1 MELTLR
7 QQEGLR
13 IAVERYRNK
22 EPYTVISGY
31 AGAGKAQPIETIIP
45 TPNGKKKIGELN
57 IGDYVFD
64 RLGKPT
70 KVLGIYP
77 QGKRKKYEITL
88 ADGRKTI
95 CADDHL
101 WSYYTSRGN
110 LNTKTTQ
117 EMLNSGLKNSSGFKY
132 KIPNNQAVE
141 YPEQEFIIDP
151 YMMGVFLGD
160 GCCKERY
167 LTLSSETDE
176 IPKII
181 GEIIGATPYKSSIN
195 NYSWTFEWGERTET
209 IKWCNSNR
217 IEERKKPKT
226 IDYFQLYEKY
236 LLCYAQEK
244 DIPPEYKIGS
254 IQQRLELIQGLLD
267 TDGSIGQHDQNRF
280 NVKFTSTSIKLVQ
293 SLQEILYSLGYS
305 STITEDN
312 RNEKY
317 TNGICY
323 GLNINIPNEEKYKL
337 FRLKRKKDIAEKAK
351 EFHKHKDYNKIS
363 IIDIQPLQEE
373 TDMICIYVDNN
384 EHLYLT
390 NDYIV
395 THNTT
400 LVKFIIAALDLN
412 PEKDVA
418 YIAFT
423 GKAATV
429 LSKKGNPN
437 AMTAHKLL
445 YKAYQ
450 KPDGTFFF
458 KPNPPG
464 SLGYKVIVLDECSML
479 PKGMWDRLLSH
490 GVYIIA
496 CGDPAQLPPINPED
510 DNHALD
516 KPHIFLDEIMRQ
528 AQDSEIIRLSMWVRE
543 GKDIK
548 DFNCSNEQV
557 KILSKNELVSG
568 VYKWADQILCATN
581 ATRNNINTIMRKYK
595 GFGFAPEIGDKIVS
609 LSNHWDISSTNGNN
623 VLTNGSIGIIT
634 DFNIISE
641 YFPRF
646 ITPEPVDYMYTS
658 MKIEDEDDYFYNL
671 PIDYNTLLKNQKTLN
686 IKQNMQ
692 IKRSKQIFLDPPYD
706 FAYAYAL
713 TVHKFQGSEA
723 PRILLIEENF
733 PFAKEEHMR
742 WLYTGITRASSR
754 LVVVKK

>member
-13 IAVERYRNK
+13 IAVERYRNR

-45 TPNGKKKIGELN
+45 TPNGKKKIGELK

-117 EMLNSGLKNSSGFKY
+117 EMLNSGLRNSSGFKY

-141 YPEQEFIIDP
+141 YPKQEFIIDP

-176 IPKII
+176 IPKNI
-181 GEIIGATPYKSSIN
+181 GEIIGAIPYKSSIN
-195 NYSWTFEWGERTET
+195 NYSWTFEWIEHTET
-209 IKWCNSNR
+209 VKWNNSNR
-217 IEERKKPKT
+217 IEERKKSKT
-226 IDYFQLYEKY
+226 IDYFQPYEKY

-244 DIPPEYKIGS
+244 DIPPEYKLGS

-267 TDGSIGQHDQNRF
+267 TDGSISQHDQNRF
-280 NVKFTSTSIKLVQ
+280 NIRFTSTSIKLVQ
-293 SLQEILYSLGYS
+293 SLQEILYSLGYA

-373 TDMICIYVDNN
+373 AEMVCIYVEND

-418 YIAFT
+418 YVAFT

-445 YKAYQ
+445 YTAHQ
-450 KPDGTFFF
+450 KSDGTFFF
-458 KPNPPG
+458 IPNPPG
-464 SLGYKVIVLDECSML
+464 SLEYKVIVLDECSML

-490 GVYIIA
+490 GVYVIA
-496 CGDPAQLPPINPED
+496 CGDPA
-510 DNHALD
+510 
-516 KPHIFLDEIMRQ
+516 
-528 AQDSEIIRLSMWVRE
+528 
-543 GKDIK
+543 
-548 DFNCSNEQV
+548 
-557 KILSKNELVSG
+557 
-568 VYKWADQILCATN
+568 
-581 ATRNNINTIMRKYK
+581 
-595 GFGFAPEIGDKIVS
+595 
-609 LSNHWDISSTNGNN
+609 
-623 VLTNGSIGIIT
+623 
-634 DFNIISE
+634 
-641 YFPRF
+641 
-646 ITPEPVDYMYTS
+646 
-658 MKIEDEDDYFYNL
+658 
-671 PIDYNTLLKNQKTLN
+671 
-686 IKQNMQ
+686 
-692 IKRSKQIFLDPPYD
+692 
-706 FAYAYAL
+706 
-713 TVHKFQGSEA
+713 
-723 PRILLIEENF
+723 
-733 PFAKEEHMR
+733 
-742 WLYTGITRASSR
+742 
-754 LVVVKK
+754 

>member
-45 TPNGKKKIGELN
+45 TPNGKKKIGELK

-64 RLGKPT
+64 RVGKPT
-70 KVLGIYP
+70 KVLGVYP
-77 QGKRKKYEITL
+77 QGKIDCYKITL
-88 ADGRKTI
+88 KEGRSTY
-95 CADDHL
+95 CNDEHL
-101 WSYYTSRGN
+101 FSVITSNG
-110 LNTKTTQ
+110 TKKIMSVKD
-117 EMLNSGLKNSSGFKY
+117 MLDAGIKMKNGTNKFF
-132 KIPNNQAVE
+132 IPSAEAVE
-141 YPEQEFIIDP
+141 YSEQQYDISP
-151 YMMGVFLGD
+151 YTIGAFLGD
-160 GCCKERY
+160 GSCKNSV
-167 LTLSSETDE
+167 LTLSSNDE
-176 IPKII
+176 EIVEKIAQLENLCYRH
-181 GEIIGATPYKSSIN
+181 GNENHKYDWYYYKTLDQSAFNNRGYNTSAIN
-195 NYSWTFEWGERTET
+195 TKKFFCNY
-209 IKWCNSNR
+209 
-217 IEERKKPKT
+217 IEELT
-226 IDYFQLYEKY
+226 GYAYEKRIP
-236 LLCYAQEK
+236 EK
-244 DIPPEYKIGS
+244 YKKGS
-254 IQQRLELIQGLLD
+254 IQQRFELLQGLMD
-267 TDGSIGQHDQNRF
+267 TDGSIVDNKYLTMR
-280 NVKFTSTSIKLVQ
+280 FTSTSEQLINDIKEVV
-293 SLQEILYSLGYS
+293 YSLGYS
-305 STITEDN
+305 HLSVSTDN
-312 RNEKY
+312 RQEKY
-317 TNGICY
+317 TTGQCY
-323 GLNINIPNEEKYKL
+323 NLYFSIPNEEKYKFFSL
-337 FRLKRKKDIAEKAK
+337 SRKKNIALKGKERKTRTRHDRLAINQIEKMP
-351 EFHKHKDYNKIS
+351 
-363 IIDIQPLQEE
+363 QQQE
-373 TDMICIYVDNN
+373 MICIYVDND

-400 LVKFIIAALDLN
+400 LVKFIISALDVD

-423 GKAATV
+423 GRAATV

-490 GVYIIA
+490 GVYVIA

-543 GKDIK
+543 GHDIK

-557 KILSKNELVSG
+557 KILSKNKLVSG
-568 VYKWADQILCATN
+568 VYTWADQILCATN
-581 ATRNNINTIMRKYK
+581 ATRNNINALMRQYK
-595 GFGFAPEIGDKIVS
+595 GFGSTPEVGDKIVS
-609 LSNHWDISSTNGNN
+609 LSNHWDISSANGNN

-634 DFNIISE
+634 NFDIVSE
-641 YFPRF
+641 HFPRF
-646 ITPEPVDYMYTS
+646 ITSEPVDYMYTS
-658 MKIEDEDDYFYNL
+658 MKIEDEDDYFSNL

-686 IKQNMQ
+686 IKQCMQ
-692 IKRSKQIFLDPPYD
+692 IKRSKQIFIDPPYD

-713 TVHKFQGSEA
+713 TTHKFQGSEA
-723 PRILLIEENF
+723 PKILLVEENF